1 MISAGGMRNVDR
13 REGSEIGFLI
23 ETMTLRFLEDVLH
36 SFFPEVIGRMATAL
50 FHSKEK
56 GNSDSMENVP

>member
-13 REGSEIGFLI
+13 REGSGIGFLI

-36 SFFPEVIGRMATAL
+36 SFFPKVIGRMVNAL
-50 FHSKEK
+50 FHSEEK